1 MNLRPAVIASA
12 TFASGDALIL
22 RSAPWRASRRMAARG
37 PWFETAL
44 ARLTMRF
51 PLQLAMTAA
60 AFASGGVLILRS
72 APLRASRRMAAR
84 GPWFETAL
92 TRLLTMRSALQLE
105 MTASAQRQT
114 NEHER

>member
-12 TFASGDALIL
+12 
-22 RSAPWRASRRMAARG
+22 APAPAEA
-37 PWFETAL
+37 
-44 ARLTMRF
+44 
-51 PLQLAMTAA
+51 
-60 AFASGGVLILRS
+60 VILRS

-92 TRLLTMRSALQLE
+92 ARLLTMTFALQLA

-114 NEHER
+114 NGTQTTTDTTEDTP